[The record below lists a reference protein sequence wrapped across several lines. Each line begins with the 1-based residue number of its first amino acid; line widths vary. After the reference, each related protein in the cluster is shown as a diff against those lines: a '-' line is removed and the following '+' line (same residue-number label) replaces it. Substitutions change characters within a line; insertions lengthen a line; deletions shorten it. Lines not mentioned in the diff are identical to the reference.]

1 MNILNIVRESIQKR
15 QRLQQAQLVSIKTQR
30 FAVYRGVPYKIK

>member
-15 QRLQQAQLVSIKTQR
+15 QRLQQAQLVALRTQR
-30 FAVYRGVPYKIK
+30 VAVYRGVPYEIK